1 MAIVVTFFDGFAT
14 KKGDGNCSCLL
25 RWFCYEEGNDSNV
38 IAFFYGGGVAKKAM
52 ATSFFLLS
60 FFLFSLVFLLQRRLV
75 H

>member
-1 MAIVVTFFDGFAT
+1 
-14 KKGDGNCSCLL
+14 
-25 RWFCYEEGNDSNV
+25 
-38 IAFFYGGGVAKKAM
+38 M